1 MNKKIIT
8 GIIAVIVIA
17 IVGVGGYFLLSNKRA
32 TDAPT
37 ETKQPDEE
45 VKVGNEDSKP
55 NKDGKK
61 SLVVYFSVPETDD
74 PNKKMTTEEENSAI
88 VIDGKVLGN
97 AQYAA
102 MLIREFTGGDLYRI
116 EPKTPY
122 TTNHRDLVTLAKEE
136 QNKDVRPEIKNKI
149 SKFDEYD
156 IIYVGYPIW
165 WSDMPQ
171 ILYTFFELYDFN
183 GKTVI
188 PFSTHGGS
196 GLAGTVS
203 TIKNK
208 LSGSYVESNAFTM
221 SRNDMESAPEE
232 IKSWLKEIEKLE
244 NSIERRKKLLANE
257 NYFAKAP
264 QNLVKEE
271 REKLK

>member
-1 MNKKIIT
+1 MNRKIIT
-8 GIIAVIVIA
+8 GIIAVILIA
-17 IVGVGGYFLLSNKRA
+17 IVGVGGYFLLKGSVK
-32 TDAPT
+32 TDVPT
-37 ETKQPDEE
+37 ETKEPKEQ
-45 VKVGNEDSKP
+45 VKVGNDEAATNEDE
-55 NKDGKK
+55 KK

-88 VIDGKVLGN
+88 VVDGKVLGN
-97 AQYAA
+97 TQYAA
-102 MLIREFTGGDLYRI
+102 MLIKEFTGADIYRI

-122 TTNHRDLVTLAKEE
+122 TTNHSDLVDLAKEE
-136 QNKDVRPEIKNKI
+136 QNKNARPEIKNRI
-149 SKFDEYD
+149 SSFDDYD

-171 ILYTFFELYDFN
+171 ILYTFLELYDFK

-208 LSGSYVESNAFTM
+208 LTGANVESRGFTM
-221 SRNDMESAPEE
+221 SRNNMEQAPEE
-232 IKSWLKEIEKLE
+232 IKSWLKEINRLD
-244 NSIERRKKLLANE
+244 
-257 NYFAKAP
+257 
-264 QNLVKEE
+264 
-271 REKLK
+271 

>member
-1 MNKKIIT
+1 MKNKVIT
-8 GIIAVIVIA
+8 GIIVVILIA
-17 IVGVGGYFLLSNKRA
+17 IIGIGGYFLLKGNEKN
-32 TDAPT
+32 APT
-37 ETKQPDEE
+37 ETKEPKEQ
-45 VKVGNEDSKP
+45 VKVGSDETEA

-61 SLVVYFSVPETDD
+61 SLVIYFSVPETDD

-88 VIDGKVLGN
+88 VVDGKVLGN
-97 AQYAA
+97 TEYAA
-102 MLIREFTGGDLYRI
+102 KLIAENTGAEIYRI

-122 TTNHRDLVTLAKEE
+122 TTNHSDLVSQAKEE
-136 QNKDVRPEIKNKI
+136 QNKNARPEIKSKI
-149 SKFDEYD
+149 SNFDDFD
-156 IIYVGYPIW
+156 IIYVGFPIW

-208 LSGSYVESNAFTM
+208 LTGADVESNAFTI
-221 SRNDMESAPEE
+221 SRNNMEDAPEE
-232 IKSWLKEIEKLE
+232 IKSWLKEI
-244 NSIERRKKLLANE
+244 NM
-257 NYFAKAP
+257 
-264 QNLVKEE
+264 VD
-271 REKLK
+271 

>member
-1 MNKKIIT
+1 MNKKVMI
-8 GIIAVIVIA
+8 GIILVILIA
-17 IVGVGGYFLLSNKRA
+17 IVVVVSYFLFNGKNH

-37 ETKQPDEE
+37 ETKEPEE
-45 VKVGNEDSKP
+45 QVIVGSNETVT

-74 PNKKMTTEEENSAI
+74 PNKEMTTEEENSAI
-88 VIDGKVLGN
+88 VVDGKVLGN
-97 AQYAA
+97 TQYAA
-102 MLIREFTGGDLYRI
+102 MLISEYTGGDLYRI

-122 TTNHRDLVTLAKEE
+122 TTNHSDLVELAKEE
-136 QNKDVRPEIKNKI
+136 QNKNVRPEIKNKI
-149 SKFDEYD
+149 SNFDDYD

-208 LSGSYVESNAFTM
+208 LTGANVESNAFTM
-221 SRNDMESAPEE
+221 SRNDMEQAPEK
-232 IKSWLKEIEKLE
+232 IKSWLKEI
-244 NSIERRKKLLANE
+244 NMID
-257 NYFAKAP
+257 
-264 QNLVKEE
+264 
-271 REKLK
+271 

>member
-1 MNKKIIT
+1 MNKKLIIS
-8 GIIAVIVIA
+8 IVVVVVVILA
-17 IVGVGGYFLLSNKRA
+17 VGGYFLIKNNNNTKS
-32 TDAPT
+32 TAPT
-37 ETKQPDEE
+37 ETKQPDQE
-45 VKVGNEDSKP
+45 VEVGNGKTNV

-97 AQYAA
+97 TEYAA
-102 MLIREFTGGDLYRI
+102 KLIADETEADIYRI
-116 EPKTPY
+116 EPKVPY
-122 TTNHRDLVTLAKEE
+122 TTNHSYLVALAKEE
-136 QNKDVRPEIKNKI
+136 QNKDLRPEIKTKI
-149 SKFDEYD
+149 SNFNDYD

-196 GLAGTVS
+196 GLAGTVNK
-203 TIKNK
+203 IKNK
-208 LSGSYVESNAFTM
+208 LTGANVLTNAFTI
-221 SRNDMESAPEE
+221 SRNDMENAPTE
-232 IKSWLKEIEKLE
+232 IKEWLKEI
-244 NSIERRKKLLANE
+244 NMID
-257 NYFAKAP
+257 
-264 QNLVKEE
+264 
-271 REKLK
+271 